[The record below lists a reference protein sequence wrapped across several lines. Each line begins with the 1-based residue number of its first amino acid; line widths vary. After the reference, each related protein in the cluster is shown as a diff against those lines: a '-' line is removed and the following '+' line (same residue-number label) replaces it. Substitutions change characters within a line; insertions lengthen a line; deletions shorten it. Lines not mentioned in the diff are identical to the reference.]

1 MMDLLNDET
10 DEEIELVNQQRR
22 GRKSRRDA
30 QSGYREYSGKLL
42 SYFWR
47 CAGRRNGRFFGRRA
61 GARPSGL
68 TPDGA
73 DEYVI
78 TEDKREIEQVVGRY
92 VIESLLDEIG
102 EVSEGRKPGPA
113 AKTTGRGN
121 FVIAGKTSICNNF
134 LLPIR
139 RKSCIIRRKGED

>member
-10 DEEIELVNQQRR
+10 DEEIELVEISDAEGNRAEMRR
-22 GRKSRRDA
+22 LA
-30 QSGYREYSGKLL
+30 TVEYSGKLYHIL
-42 SYFWR
+42 
-47 CAGRRNGRFFGRRA
+47 
-61 GARPSGL
+61 GAVQEDETDDFSDDGL
-68 TPDGA
+68 VLVRQDCTPDGA

-78 TEDKREIEQVVGRY
+78 TEDEREIEQVVGRY

-102 EVSEGRKPGPA
+102 EVSEA